1 MHDLFVEIWESLRRN
16 KLRTMLTGF
25 AVSWGIFMLIVLLGA
40 GNGLMNAFMDDSDWF
55 ASNSMRL
62 FGGYTSKPYGGYQ
75 TDRRIK
81 LTADD
86 MATLKNGVTGGYI
99 DDMTTQVNKS
109 GLTMSFGDQYLN
121 NVNMQGVYP
130 ATFEMDKLKM
140 VCGRYLNDKDIKLQ
154 RKVIVIDSRE
164 AESLL
169 GGRTDYERL
178 LGKQVRVD
186 SLSFKIVGILK
197 AGNDTWSSDVDVP
210 YSTLR
215 TIYNMGEEV
224 NQITFTFHG
233 LPTEEDNE
241 FFEAQI
247 KTVLNNAHHAAP
259 DDDGAIWIWNRFT
272 QHLQMETG
280 AGLLRTALWV
290 IGLLTLLSG
299 ITGVSNIMLITVK
312 ERTHEFGI
320 RKAIGA
326 RPWSVVKLIISE
338 SVTITVIFGYVGM
351 ILGLVACE
359 IMDATVG
366 QSSVSVLNESM
377 RVFINPTVGMGT
389 AVGATVVLV
398 VAGTIAGLV
407 PAVKASRVKP
417 IEALNAN

>member
-16 KLRTMLTGF
+16 KLRTVLTGF

-40 GNGLMNAFMDDSDWF
+40 GNGLLNAFMDDSDWF

-75 TDRRIK
+75 TNRRIK

-86 MATLKNGVTGGYI
+86 METLKNSVTGDYI
-99 DDMTTQVNKS
+99 DDMTTQVNKG
-109 GLTMSFGDQYLN
+109 GLTMSLGDHYLN
-121 NVNMQGVYP
+121 NVSMQGVYP
-130 ATFEMDKLKM
+130 STLEMDKLNLL
-140 VCGRYLNDKDIKLQ
+140 CGRYLNDRDITLQ
-154 RKVIVIDSRE
+154 RKVIVINSRE

-178 LGKQVRVD
+178 IGKQVRVD

-197 AGNDTWSSDVDVP
+197 ADSDTWNSNVDVP

-233 LPTEEDNE
+233 LPTKEDNE
-241 FFEAQI
+241 MFETQI
-247 KTVLNNAHHAAP
+247 KTVLNNAHHAAL
-259 DDDGAIWIWNRFT
+259 DDDGTIWIWNRFT

-280 AGLLRTALWV
+280 AGILRTALWV

-326 RPWSVVKLIISE
+326 RPWSVVKLIIAE
-338 SVTITVIFGYVGM
+338 SVTITIAFGYIGM

-366 QSSVSVLNESM
+366 QSSVSVFNESM
-377 RVFINPTVGMGT
+377 RVFVNPTVGIWT

>member
-16 KLRTMLTGF
+16 KLRTVLTGF
-25 AVSWGIFMLIVLLGA
+25 AVAWGIFMLIVLLGA
-40 GNGLMNAFMDDSDWF
+40 GNGLMNAFMDDSEWF

-62 FGGYTSKPYGGYQ
+62 YGGYTSKPYGGYQ
-75 TDRRIK
+75 SGRRIK

-86 MATLKNGVTGGYI
+86 METLKNGITGEYI
-99 DDMTTQVNKS
+99 DDMAAQVNKS
-109 GLTMSFGDQYLN
+109 GLTMSIGDQYLN
-121 NVNMQGVYP
+121 NVNMQGVHP
-130 ATFEMDKLKM
+130 SMLEMDKMKLLF
-140 VCGRYLNDKDIKLQ
+140 GRYINEKDIAHQ
-154 RKVIVIDSRE
+154 RKVIVINSRE

-169 GGRTDYERL
+169 GGRTDCERL
-178 LGKQVRVD
+178 VGKQVRVD
-186 SLSFKIVGILK
+186 SLSFKIVGILE
-197 AGNDTWSSDVDVP
+197 ADNDTWNNNVDVP

-233 LPTEEDNE
+233 LPKEEDNE
-241 FFEAQI
+241 MFEKQI

-259 DDDGAIWIWNRFT
+259 DDDGTIWIWNRFA

-280 AGLLRTALWV
+280 TGLLRTALWV

-338 SVTITVIFGYVGM
+338 SVTITVIFGYIGM
-351 ILGLVACE
+351 VLGLVACE

-366 QSSVSVLNESM
+366 QSTMTVIDQSM
-377 RVFINPTVGMGT
+377 RVFVNPTVGMGT

>member
-1 MHDLFVEIWESLRRN
+1 
-16 KLRTMLTGF
+16 ML
-25 AVSWGIFMLIVLLGA
+25 
-40 GNGLMNAFMDDSDWF
+40 
-55 ASNSMRL
+55 
-62 FGGYTSKPYGGYQ
+62 
-75 TDRRIK
+75 
-81 LTADD
+81 
-86 MATLKNGVTGGYI
+86 
-99 DDMTTQVNKS
+99 
-109 GLTMSFGDQYLN
+109 
-121 NVNMQGVYP
+121 
-130 ATFEMDKLKM
+130 EMDKMKLLF
-140 VCGRYLNDKDIKLQ
+140 GRYINEKDIAHQ
-154 RKVIVIDSRE
+154 RKVIVINSRE

-169 GGRTDYERL
+169 GGRTDCERL
-178 LGKQVRVD
+178 VGKQVRVD
-186 SLSFKIVGILK
+186 SLSFKIVGILE
-197 AGNDTWSSDVDVP
+197 ADNDTWNNNVDVP

-233 LPTEEDNE
+233 LPKEEDNE
-241 FFEAQI
+241 MFETQI

-259 DDDGAIWIWNRFT
+259 DDDGTIWIWNRFA

-280 AGLLRTALWV
+280 TGLLRTALWV

-338 SVTITVIFGYVGM
+338 SVTITVIFGYIGM
-351 ILGLVACE
+351 VLGLVACE

-366 QSSVSVLNESM
+366 QSTMTVIDQSM
-377 RVFINPTVGMGT
+377 RVFVNPTVGMGT

>member
-16 KLRTMLTGF
+16 KLRTVLTGF
-25 AVSWGIFMLIVLLGA
+25 AVAWGIFMLIVLLGA
-40 GNGLMNAFMDDSDWF
+40 GNGLMNAFMDDSEWF

-62 FGGYTSKPYGGYQ
+62 YGGYTSKPYGGYQ
-75 TDRRIK
+75 SGRRIK

-86 MATLKNGVTGGYI
+86 METLKNGITGEYI
-99 DDMTTQVNKS
+99 DDMAAQVNKS
-109 GLTMSFGDQYLN
+109 GLTMSIGDQYLN
-121 NVNMQGVYP
+121 NVNMQGVHP
-130 ATFEMDKLKM
+130 SMLEMDKMKLLF
-140 VCGRYLNDKDIKLQ
+140 GRYINEKDIAHQ
-154 RKVIVIDSRE
+154 RKVIVINSRE

-169 GGRTDYERL
+169 GGRTDCERL
-178 LGKQVRVD
+178 VGKQVRVD
-186 SLSFKIVGILK
+186 SLSFKIVGILE
-197 AGNDTWSSDVDVP
+197 ADNDTWNNNVDVP

-233 LPTEEDNE
+233 LPKEEDNE
-241 FFEAQI
+241 MFETQI

-259 DDDGAIWIWNRFT
+259 DDDGTIWIWNRFA

-280 AGLLRTALWV
+280 TGLLRTALWV

-338 SVTITVIFGYVGM
+338 SVTITVIFGYIGM
-351 ILGLVACE
+351 VLGLVACE

-366 QSSVSVLNESM
+366 QSTMTVIDQSM
-377 RVFINPTVGMGT
+377 RVFVNPTVGMGT